1 MDLKIAQE
9 VLSWKMC
16 WPKPYNL
23 MKCNVKKFQLS
34 FQNHEASIQKV
45 DDELIEHVEGEKKLD
60 ERVKDEEEELQIE
73 KENEN

>member
-1 MDLKIAQE
+1 
-9 VLSWKMC
+9 
-16 WPKPYNL
+16 